1 MNSTN
6 PWYLKALASRLTI
19 QTRKRIPSQLI
30 AVPKLFR
37 LRQISWSRELSLA
50 GSSSSAAAAASAAAT
65 VVVVAVVVV
74 ASTVAMGI
82 LQRDI

>member
-6 PWYLKALASRLTI
+6 PWYLSALANLLTI

-37 LRQISWSRELSLA
+37 LLQISWSRELSLA
-50 GSSSSAAAAASAAAT
+50 GSSSAAAAAIV

-74 ASTVAMGI
+74 VVAVTLKGI
-82 LQRDI
+82 VALQRDI

>member
-6 PWYLKALASRLTI
+6 PWYFSALARRLTI

-30 AVPKLFR
+30 AVPKLFA

-50 GSSSSAAAAASAAAT
+50 GSSAAAAASAAAT
-65 VVVVAVVVV
+65 VVVAAVVVV
-74 ASTVAMGI
+74 AASAVAMGM

>member
-6 PWYLKALASRLTI
+6 PWYRNALARRLTI
-19 QTRKRIPSQLI
+19 QTRERIPSQLI

-37 LRQISWSRELSLA
+37 LRQISWTRELSLA
-50 GSSSSAAAAASAAAT
+50 GSSSSSAAAAAAAASAAT

-74 ASTVAMGI
+74 S
-82 LQRDI
+82 

>member
-6 PWYLKALASRLTI
+6 PWYLSALARRLTI

-37 LRQISWSRELSLA
+37 LLQISWSRELSLA
-50 GSSSSAAAAASAAAT
+50 GSSSAAAAASEAAAAI
-65 VVVVAVVVV
+65 VVVAVVVV
-74 ASTVAMGI
+74 VSLKGIVA